1 MEWLV
6 NGVYYIVPFIVLL
19 GILVFV
25 HEFGHFLI
33 ARLSGVQVTDFS
45 IGFGKQLWGFTD
57 KHNTKW
63 KICAIPLGGYC
74 QFLGDADAAS
84 AGSSEEVKELS
95 EEDKK
100 KAFPFQNPWKKL
112 AIVLGGPGF
121 NYLFA
126 IIVFTLMFAFLG
138 KFSFPPVVG
147 EVVAGGAADKAGI
160 VKADRILSINGHEVE
175 SFSEIT
181 TEISLT
187 TGGVAEVKLDRA
199 GEVMELSV
207 PLEMMKVEA
216 NGQTTE
222 RPMLGIKSMN
232 TMELDHE
239 RMSLPDAFVEA
250 CSETWRITEGT
261 LRGVGQMITGK
272 RGSEDLGG
280 ILRIA
285 EMSGDISRKNG
296 MLDFIAFMALLS
308 INLGLINLFPI
319 PVLDGGHVVI
329 YLVEIVSRREIN
341 AKVKENLFKAGFADD
356 FCDLERLC
364 PSVPSL
370 FCLSYFFDKGYGINE
385 KQTAGYLTVL
395 PDGGRHGRRRG
406 GQTDQ
411 S

>member
-126 IIVFTLMFAFLG
+126 IIIFTLMFAFLG

-232 TMELDHE
+232 TMEFDHE
-239 RMSLPDAFVEA
+239 RMSLPAAFVEA

-341 AKVKENLFKAGFADD
+341 AKVKENLFKAGFALILALMIFATWND
-356 FCDLERLC
+356 F
-364 PSVPSL
+364 VHL
-370 FCLSYFFDKGYGINE
+370 FHRFF
-385 KQTAGYLTVL
+385 A
-395 PDGGRHGRRRG
+395 
-406 GQTDQ
+406 
-411 S
+411 

>member
-25 HEFGHFLI
+25 HEFGHFLV

-57 KHNTKW
+57 KHSTEW

-199 GEVMELSV
+199 GEVMVLNV

-341 AKVKENLFKAGFADD
+341 AKVKENLFKAGFALILALMIFATWND
-356 FCDLERLC
+356 F
-364 PSVPSL
+364 VHL
-370 FCLSYFFDKGYGINE
+370 FHRFF
-385 KQTAGYLTVL
+385 A
-395 PDGGRHGRRRG
+395 
-406 GQTDQ
+406 
-411 S
+411 

>member
-25 HEFGHFLI
+25 HEFGHFLV

-84 AGSSEEVKELS
+84 SGSSEEVKELS

-112 AIVLGGPGF
+112 TIVLGGPGF

-341 AKVKENLFKAGFADD
+341 AKVKENLFKAGFALILALMIFATWND
-356 FCDLERLC
+356 F
-364 PSVPSL
+364 VHL
-370 FCLSYFFDKGYGINE
+370 FHRFF
-385 KQTAGYLTVL
+385 A
-395 PDGGRHGRRRG
+395 
-406 GQTDQ
+406 
-411 S
+411 

>member
-33 ARLSGVQVTDFS
+33 ARLSCVQVTDFS

-147 EVVAGGAADKAGI
+147 EVVACGAADKAGI

-341 AKVKENLFKAGFADD
+341 AKVKENLFKAGFALILALMIFATWND
-356 FCDLERLC
+356 F
-364 PSVPSL
+364 VHL
-370 FCLSYFFDKGYGINE
+370 FHRFF
-385 KQTAGYLTVL
+385 A
-395 PDGGRHGRRRG
+395 
-406 GQTDQ
+406 
-411 S
+411 

>member
-25 HEFGHFLI
+25 HEFGHFLV

-84 AGSSEEVKELS
+84 SGSSEEVKELS

-239 RMSLPDAFVEA
+239 KMSLPDAFVEA

-341 AKVKENLFKAGFADD
+341 AKVKENLFKAGFALILALMIFATWND
-356 FCDLERLC
+356 F
-364 PSVPSL
+364 VHL
-370 FCLSYFFDKGYGINE
+370 FHRFF
-385 KQTAGYLTVL
+385 A
-395 PDGGRHGRRRG
+395 
-406 GQTDQ
+406 
-411 S
+411 

>member
-199 GEVMELSV
+199 GEVMEVSV

-341 AKVKENLFKAGFADD
+341 AKVKENLFKAGFALILALMIFATWND
-356 FCDLERLC
+356 F
-364 PSVPSL
+364 VHL
-370 FCLSYFFDKGYGINE
+370 FHRFF
-385 KQTAGYLTVL
+385 A
-395 PDGGRHGRRRG
+395 
-406 GQTDQ
+406 
-411 S
+411 

>member
-285 EMSGDISRKNG
+285 EMSGDISRKKG

-341 AKVKENLFKAGFADD
+341 AKVKENLFKAGFALILALMIFATWND
-356 FCDLERLC
+356 F
-364 PSVPSL
+364 VHL
-370 FCLSYFFDKGYGINE
+370 FHRFF
-385 KQTAGYLTVL
+385 A
-395 PDGGRHGRRRG
+395 
-406 GQTDQ
+406 
-411 S
+411 

>member
-25 HEFGHFLI
+25 HEFGHFLV

-84 AGSSEEVKELS
+84 TGSSEEVKELS

-341 AKVKENLFKAGFADD
+341 AKIKENLFKAGFALILALMIFATWND
-356 FCDLERLC
+356 F
-364 PSVPSL
+364 VHL
-370 FCLSYFFDKGYGINE
+370 FHRFF
-385 KQTAGYLTVL
+385 A
-395 PDGGRHGRRRG
+395 
-406 GQTDQ
+406 
-411 S
+411 

>member
-1 MEWLV
+1 
-6 NGVYYIVPFIVLL
+6 
-19 GILVFV
+19 
-25 HEFGHFLI
+25 
-33 ARLSGVQVTDFS
+33 
-45 IGFGKQLWGFTD
+45 
-57 KHNTKW
+57 
-63 KICAIPLGGYC
+63 
-74 QFLGDADAAS
+74 
-84 AGSSEEVKELS
+84 
-95 EEDKK
+95 
-100 KAFPFQNPWKKL
+100 
-112 AIVLGGPGF
+112 
-121 NYLFA
+121 
-126 IIVFTLMFAFLG
+126 MFAFLG

-285 EMSGDISRKNG
+285 EMSGDISRKTAC
-296 MLDFIAFMALLS
+296 LTSLPLW
-308 INLGLINLFPI
+308 
-319 PVLDGGHVVI
+319 
-329 YLVEIVSRREIN
+329 R
-341 AKVKENLFKAGFADD
+341 
-356 FCDLERLC
+356 FC
-364 PSVPSL
+364 
-370 FCLSYFFDKGYGINE
+370 
-385 KQTAGYLTVL
+385 
-395 PDGGRHGRRRG
+395 
-406 GQTDQ
+406 Q
-411 S
+411 STSG

>member
-25 HEFGHFLI
+25 HEFGHFLV

-84 AGSSEEVKELS
+84 SGSSEEVKELS

-207 PLEMMKVEA
+207 PLEMMKVEPT
-216 NGQTTE
+216 GQTTN

-341 AKVKENLFKAGFADD
+341 AKVKENLFKAGFALILALMIFATWND
-356 FCDLERLC
+356 F
-364 PSVPSL
+364 VHL
-370 FCLSYFFDKGYGINE
+370 FHRFF
-385 KQTAGYLTVL
+385 A
-395 PDGGRHGRRRG
+395 
-406 GQTDQ
+406 
-411 S
+411 

>member
-84 AGSSEEVKELS
+84 SGSSEEVKELS

-341 AKVKENLFKAGFADD
+341 AKVKENLFKAGFALILALMIFATWND
-356 FCDLERLC
+356 F
-364 PSVPSL
+364 VHL
-370 FCLSYFFDKGYGINE
+370 FHRFF
-385 KQTAGYLTVL
+385 A
-395 PDGGRHGRRRG
+395 
-406 GQTDQ
+406 
-411 S
+411 

>member
-25 HEFGHFLI
+25 HEFGHFLV

-341 AKVKENLFKAGFADD
+341 AKVKENLFKAGFTLILALMIFATWND
-356 FCDLERLC
+356 F
-364 PSVPSL
+364 VHL
-370 FCLSYFFDKGYGINE
+370 FHRFF
-385 KQTAGYLTVL
+385 A
-395 PDGGRHGRRRG
+395 
-406 GQTDQ
+406 
-411 S
+411 

>member
-25 HEFGHFLI
+25 HEFGHFLV

-187 TGGVAEVKLDRA
+187 TGGVAEVKLGRA

-341 AKVKENLFKAGFADD
+341 AKVKENLFKAGFALILALMIFATWND
-356 FCDLERLC
+356 F
-364 PSVPSL
+364 VHL
-370 FCLSYFFDKGYGINE
+370 FHRFF
-385 KQTAGYLTVL
+385 A
-395 PDGGRHGRRRG
+395 
-406 GQTDQ
+406 
-411 S
+411 

>member
-25 HEFGHFLI
+25 HEFGHFLV

-63 KICAIPLGGYC
+63 EICAIPLGGYC

-341 AKVKENLFKAGFADD
+341 AKVKENLFKAGFALILALMIFATWND
-356 FCDLERLC
+356 F
-364 PSVPSL
+364 VHL
-370 FCLSYFFDKGYGINE
+370 FHRFF
-385 KQTAGYLTVL
+385 A
-395 PDGGRHGRRRG
+395 
-406 GQTDQ
+406 
-411 S
+411 

>member
-25 HEFGHFLI
+25 HEFGHFLV

-84 AGSSEEVKELS
+84 SGSSEEVKELS

-341 AKVKENLFKAGFADD
+341 AKVKENLFKAGFALILALMIFATWND
-356 FCDLERLC
+356 F
-364 PSVPSL
+364 VHL
-370 FCLSYFFDKGYGINE
+370 FHRFFALVIFLIKD
-385 KQTAGYLTVL
+385 TV
-395 PDGGRHGRRRG
+395 
-406 GQTDQ
+406 
-411 S
+411 

>member
-25 HEFGHFLI
+25 HEFGHFLV

-160 VKADRILSINGHEVE
+160 VKADRILSINGHEAE

-341 AKVKENLFKAGFADD
+341 AKVKENLFKAGFALILALMIFATWND
-356 FCDLERLC
+356 F
-364 PSVPSL
+364 VHL
-370 FCLSYFFDKGYGINE
+370 FHRFF
-385 KQTAGYLTVL
+385 A
-395 PDGGRHGRRRG
+395 
-406 GQTDQ
+406 
-411 S
+411 